1 MDVSADDN
9 STVGIDAE
17 VMKATA
23 WLSSA
28 LEDNRI
34 QTTGSRTA
42 LMSVDNRL
50 GGRLPLYD
58 REGLEPAQKELFD
71 WLMTVAVP
79 WAEGLDFQAGTKEG
93 RLIGPFNPALLTPAI
108 SSAFLDLAVAEQ
120 KHTSL
125 SPRSREVIILTVG
138 AVWQSPY
145 ELYAHCAVGRHV
157 GLSDDAV
164 RTLANGGLPE
174 QLTDVETV
182 VHRVARS
189 LSLEHRLDEELY
201 REAEALLGAD
211 GIMETAILTGLYHTV
226 SAILNVFD
234 IPVPP

>member
-1 MDVSADDN
+1 
-9 STVGIDAE
+9 
-17 VMKATA
+17 
-23 WLSSA
+23 
-28 LEDNRI
+28 
-34 QTTGSRTA
+34 
-42 LMSVDNRL
+42 
-50 GGRLPLYD
+50 
-58 REGLEPAQKELFD
+58 
-71 WLMTVAVP
+71 
-79 WAEGLDFQAGTKEG
+79 
-93 RLIGPFNPALLTPAI
+93 
-108 SSAFLDLAVAEQ
+108 
-120 KHTSL
+120 
-125 SPRSREVIILTVG
+125 VIILTVG

-201 REAEALLGAD
+201 REAEALLGAA